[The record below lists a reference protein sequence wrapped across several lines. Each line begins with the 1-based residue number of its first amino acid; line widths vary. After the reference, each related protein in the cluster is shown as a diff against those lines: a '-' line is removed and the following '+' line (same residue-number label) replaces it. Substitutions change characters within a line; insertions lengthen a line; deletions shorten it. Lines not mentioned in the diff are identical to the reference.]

1 MKIENDRILISP
13 SDINNFVSCK
23 YIFKNELKFL
33 NNEIRKKEESITSK
47 LWKKFGL
54 EHEAQLFNDLKK
66 KFKNHIEIKENRDE
80 KNRFEQTVS
89 AMRSGYDLIYHAY
102 LIDDNLRGEVDFL
115 IKVKKKSELGEYS
128 YEVWDSKISRSP
140 KANHLRQITAYS
152 YILSSVQK
160 VIPDKMYLIDGNK
173 KNHQFKPKEYKDLF
187 LYIKDQFNKFLKN
200 IDSEEIYPEK
210 CSYCSLCDWNDIC
223 EKRWEDDNYIN
234 QIANTNKVQIEK
246 IKKLGIKTIDQLLKS
261 KKKYS
266 DFKINKKIFEKIIEQ
281 AKLQEQKRLTG
292 KTEIKCIDNNDEKG
306 FYLLPEPQL
315 GDIFFD
321 IEGFPTSKR
330 PHEYL
335 HGLYYQE
342 DGNFKFKYFWADENN
357 RSSEKKIFIDLINFL
372 DEHFKKYPDA
382 HIYHYNN
389 YEKRALRELAS
400 DYFSEFQKGDEFN
413 DQLLRDEKYVDLYMI
428 VNQGVRTSEKD
439 LKLKTL
445 EKLCNINRK
454 GDVEVAEES
463 VIFYENW
470 LSSGDTKFKQSII
483 DYNKQDTV
491 STFALREK
499 LLEIKPKNIP
509 FYVKKIKET
518 KKRKYSVSKQ
528 VKESIPDRETRLM
541 NELND
546 LSKDQTTN
554 KKLIQELKYLIGF
567 HWRSNKPDMWRIYER
582 RKLSNLD
589 LENDNECIGNCTLIS
604 NKPEKVDDGFIY
616 KFRFNDQ
623 DYKLKNGSVAHSIF
637 QEKDIGFINNIEEIS
652 QDNNI
657 LEIISKKVLENIPDI
672 ISLGP
677 KFPPPAPQLASAL
690 NDFIDN
696 YISNGGK
703 DFKHILDILE
713 RKFPDIKSLKPG
725 SDLID
730 YKKDVTSQAIEIT
743 SKLNNSYL
751 TIQGPPGTGK
761 TYTSTKIIIDLIK
774 QGKKVGVTAHSHS
787 VVKNLLLR
795 IDKEASDQGLNF
807 KGLRK
812 AKSTDLHDW
821 EFIDDK
827 TDGKPIEFEK
837 YSLYA
842 GTAWFFC
849 DPRMRNKMDYMFID
863 EAGQLSLA
871 TTIAVATATKNIIL
885 VGDQMQLSQPIQG
898 IHNGYSGS
906 SSLDFILED
915 NDTIPSN
922 KGVFL
927 NISRRLNETNKEF
940 ISDCFYDSRLKSH
953 EVTKKRS
960 IDLQSDVFENEGIY
974 YYPVNHEGCSQR
986 SDEEAEEVEKLYSQ
1000 IINKP
1005 FKNIDEKD
1013 NEINGKISIK
1023 DIMVVAP
1030 FNAQVNNI
1038 KDRLKEKFGKDTRV
1052 GTIDLFQ
1059 GQEAKVVI
1067 ISMTSSDAESL
1078 PRHIDFFFSRN
1089 RLNVALSRA
1098 ESVAIILFNEKLLLT
1113 SSNKIE
1119 DMKLIN
1125 NFCKLLK
1132 YKIKIK

>member
-1 MKIENDRILISP
+1 MKIEKKKILISP

-23 YIFKNELKFL
+23 YIFKNQLKFL

-54 EHEAQLFNDLKK
+54 EHEVLLFNELKK
-66 KFKNHIEIKENRDE
+66 KFKNHIEIKENLDE

-89 AMRSGYDLIYHAY
+89 AMQSGYDLIYHAY

-140 KANHLRQITAYS
+140 NPDHLRQITAYS
-152 YILSSVQK
+152 YMLSSVQK

-173 KNHQFKPKEYKDLF
+173 KDHQFKPKEYKDLF
-187 LYIKDQFNKFLKN
+187 LYTKDQFTKFLKN
-200 IDSEEIYPEK
+200 IDDEKIYPEK
-210 CSYCSLCDWNDIC
+210 CKHCSLCDWNDIC
-223 EKRWEDDNYIN
+223 EKQWEDDNYIN

-266 DFKINKKIFEKIIEQ
+266 DFKINKQIFEKIIEQ

-292 KTEIKCIDNNDEKG
+292 KTEIKCIDNKDEKG
-306 FYLLPEPQL
+306 FYLLPEPKK
-315 GDIFFD
+315 GDLFFD
-321 IEGFPTSKR
+321 IEGFPTSTR

-335 HGLYYQE
+335 HGLYYE
-342 DGNFKFKYFWADENN
+342 ENSEFKFKYFWADENN
-357 RSSEKKIFIDLINFL
+357 RNSEKKIFIELINFL
-372 DEHFKKYPDA
+372 EGHFKKYPEA
-382 HIYHYNN
+382 HIYHYNS

-428 VNQGVRTSEKD
+428 VNQGIRTSEKD

-445 EKLCNINRK
+445 EKLCNVERE
-454 GDVEVAEES
+454 GEVEVAEES

-470 LSSGDTKFKQSII
+470 LSSRDKKFKQSII
-483 DYNKQDTV
+483 EYNKQDTI
-491 STFALREK
+491 STYALRQK
-499 LLEIKPKNIP
+499 LLEIKPQNIP
-509 FYVKKIKET
+509 FFVKKEKEI
-518 KKRKYSVSKQ
+518 KKRKNPVSKQ
-528 VKESIPDRETRLM
+528 VKESIPDRETRLI
-541 NELND
+541 NELD
-546 LSKDQTTN
+546 ELLKN
-554 KKLIQELKYLIGF
+554 KSANHKLIQELKYLIGF

-582 RKLSNLD
+582 KKISNLD
-589 LENDNECIGNCTLIS
+589 LENDNECIGNCTLVS
-604 NKPEKVDDGFIY
+604 NKPEHVDNGYIY
-616 KFRFNDQ
+616 KFKFNDQ
-623 DYKLKNGSVAHSIF
+623 DYKLKKGSTAHSIF

-657 LEIISKKVLENIPDI
+657 LEIISKKILENIPDI

-677 KFPPPAPQLASAL
+677 KFPPPAPQLATAL

-696 YISNGGK
+696 YISNDGK

-713 RKFPDIKSLKPG
+713 RKFPDIKNLKPG
-725 SDLID
+725 SNLID
-730 YKKDVTSQAIEIT
+730 YKKDVTSQTIQIT
-743 SKLNNSYL
+743 KDLTNSYL

-774 QGKKVGVTAHSHS
+774 QGKKVGITAHSHS

-795 IDKEASDQGLNF
+795 IDKEALDEGVNF

-812 AKSTDLHDW
+812 AKTTDLHEW
-821 EFIDDK
+821 NFIEDK
-827 TDGKPIEFEK
+827 TDGKAIEFEK

-871 TTIAVATATKNIIL
+871 TTIAVATATKNIVL

-898 IHNGYSGS
+898 IHNGYSGG
-906 SSLDFILED
+906 SSLDFILD
-915 NDTIPSN
+915 DSDTIPKD
-922 KGVFL
+922 KGIFL
-927 NISRRLNETNKEF
+927 NISRRLNENNKEF
-940 ISDCFYDSRLKSH
+940 ISESFYDSRLKSH
-953 EVTKKRS
+953 EITKSRS
-960 IDLQSDVFENEGIY
+960 IDLKSDKFKNEGIF
-974 YYPVNHEGCSQR
+974 YYPVEHEGCSQR
-986 SDEEAEEVEKLYSQ
+986 SDEEAIEVEKIYSE

-1005 FKNIDEKD
+1005 FKNIDENGK
-1013 NEINGKISIK
+1013 EILGKISTK
-1023 DIMVVAP
+1023 DIMIVAP

-1038 KDRLKEKFGKDTRV
+1038 KEKLKNKFGNDTRV

-1089 RLNVALSRA
+1089 RLNVAISRA

-1125 NFCKLLK
+1125 NFCKLLNFR
-1132 YKIKIK
+1132 IK